1 MKGAIIFIF
10 IALAVFII
18 ISLALMTYALAV
30 ISDEAD
36 AELDIIMKESGD
48 KDEADK

>member
-1 MKGAIIFIF
+1 MKEAIMIVF

-18 ISLALMTYALAV
+18 ITLALMAYALAV

-36 AELDIIMKESGD
+36 AELDIIMKESRAKDD
-48 KDEADK
+48 K